1 MPTGTIQY
9 GNAKH
14 FLKGSANAIALT
26 PQDGAGNAYTS
37 AVFVSPI
44 VTDISVSVGGN
55 KVDFMNYQGINDSFE
70 VNGEYI
76 EVTYTLL
83 PSGSTAANALLS
95 ASQYRIG
102 TPFAVTNAPVLKL
115 AGHGLEATVAGG
127 SADAFLKDCLN
138 STYFLQSI
146 NTTMTLEGAT
156 TGTITLRRP
165 ILASIVATAAV
176 LPA

>member
-1 MPTGTIQY
+1 MATIQY

-14 FLKGSANAIALT
+14 YLKDSPDAISLE
-26 PQDGAGNAYTS
+26 PQDGSGNAYTG
-37 AVFVSPI
+37 AVFASPI
-44 VTDISVSVGGN
+44 ATDIAVSVGGN

-83 PSGSTAANALLS
+83 PVGDTKAVAKLSTT
-95 ASQYRIG
+95 QYRLG
-102 TPFAVTNAPVLKL
+102 TPFIVTNAPVLKL
-115 AGHGLEATVAGG
+115 AGHGLEATLAGG
-127 SADAFLKDCLN
+127 SPDAFLSNCLN

-165 ILASIVATAAV
+165 ILATIDPEIVAAS
-176 LPA
+176 

>member
-1 MPTGTIQY
+1 MATIQY

-14 FLKGSANAIALT
+14 YLKEGSSAISLA
-26 PQDGAGNAYTS
+26 PQDGDGNAYVSGTIY
-37 AVFVSPI
+37 VSPI
-44 VTDISVSVGGN
+44 VTDISISVGGN

-83 PSGSTAANALLS
+83 PSGSSVANALLS
-95 ASQYRIG
+95 ASQYRVG
-102 TPFAVTNAPVLKL
+102 TPFVVTNAPVLKL
-115 AGHGLEATVAGG
+115 AGHNAAASLSGFFA
-127 SADAFLKDCLN
+127 DCLN

-146 NTTMTLEGAT
+146 NATMSNENAT

-165 ILASIVATAAV
+165 ILASISATAV
-176 LPA
+176 S